1 VKADAVLWAGLAI
14 SPLAWFLNLQINFA
28 LAPLACQGHSKAV
41 LNLTS
46 AAALGLVLLGGL
58 LSWTEL
64 RPLSRRRGMAL
75 GGMALSGLFFLVI
88 LAQTIPNLMLRGC
101 E

>member
-1 VKADAVLWAGLAI
+1 VKADVLLWAGFAI
-14 SPLAWFLNLQINFA
+14 SPMAWFLNLQINFA
-28 LAPLACQGHSKAV
+28 LAPLACEGHSKAI
-41 LNLTS
+41 LYLTS
-46 AAALGLVLLGGL
+46 VAALGVVLLAGL

-64 RPLSRRRGMAL
+64 RPQSRRRGMAL
-75 GGMALSGLFFLVI
+75 GGMALSALFFVVI